1 MISFSFSSV
10 YMTVLM
16 SNVLLIVITLCFRN
30 ENLLMNIGYKLM
42 AVFCFVTLVR
52 LLFPVELPFTR
63 TLLLPKAISDAIA
76 VVRHSYGTALG
87 IDISLWT
94 GFCVVWTV
102 GVIVQLAFLAKDHK
116 IVRNYG
122 REYGIDVTDKEPY
135 ASMLNELCAK
145 KQRRHIRIVQTKGV
159 EIPMICGLCN
169 AKILLP
175 MDVDVS
181 DTDILYAIKHEI
193 YHYIHHDLWIKLA
206 VNCLITAY
214 WWNPCSHILKRQ
226 IDMLM
231 EMRIDD
237 SVMDKG
243 PEEAVAYV
251 ASMHHYAVNADRRQ
265 RQREKEETLLFKL
278 KNSELHYR
286 LRMMQS
292 RYNKVNY
299 WVCISMLLV
308 MVSLYIGSYL
318 FILEASA
325 YEPEVEEFFTTI
337 AEDSTYA
344 IKNED
349 GTYDIYLDGGIYLET
364 TDTLEYYP
372 PDITI
377 YSSEEEY
384 REKNP

>member
-42 AVFCFVTLVR
+42 AVFCFVTLAR
-52 LLFPVELPFTR
+52 LLLPFELPFTMI
-63 TLLLPKAISDAIA
+63 LLLPQAISDAIA

-87 IDISLWT
+87 MDISLWT
-94 GFCVVWTV
+94 GLCVVWIV
-102 GVIVQLAFLAKDHK
+102 GVIVQLAFLAKDHR

-122 REYGIDVTDKEPY
+122 REYGMDVTDKEPY

-159 EIPMICGLCN
+159 DIPMISGLCN

-175 MDVDVS
+175 VDVDVS
-181 DTDILYAIKHEI
+181 DTDTLYAIKHEI

-206 VNCLITAY
+206 VNCLVTAY
-214 WWNPCSHILKRQ
+214 WWNPCTHILKRQ

-231 EMRIDD
+231 EMRIDN

-243 PEEAVAYV
+243 QEEAVAYV

-265 RQREKEETLLFKL
+265 REKEETPLFKL
-278 KNSELHYR
+278 KSSELHYR

-292 RYNKVNY
+292 RDSKANY
-299 WVCISMLLV
+299 RVCISMLLV

-318 FILEASA
+318 FILEASS
-325 YEPEVEEFFTTI
+325 YEPEVAEFFTTLSG
-337 AEDSTYA
+337 DNTYA
-344 IKNED
+344 IQNED
-349 GTYDIYLDGGIYLET
+349 GTYDVYVSDGIFVET

-372 PDITI
+372 PGITI

-384 REKNP
+384 HEKNP

>member
-42 AVFCFVTLVR
+42 AVFCFVTLAR
-52 LLFPVELPFTR
+52 LLFPFELPFTMI
-63 TLLLPKAISDAIA
+63 LLLPQAISDAIA

-87 IDISLWT
+87 MDISLWT
-94 GFCVVWTV
+94 GLCVVWIV
-102 GVIVQLAFLAKDHK
+102 GVIVQLTFLAKDHK

-122 REYGIDVTDKEPY
+122 REYGMDVTDKEPY

-159 EIPMICGLCN
+159 DIPMISGLCN

-175 MDVDVS
+175 VDVDVS
-181 DTDILYAIKHEI
+181 DTDTLYAIKHEI

-206 VNCLITAY
+206 VNCLVTVY
-214 WWNPCSHILKRQ
+214 WWNPCTHILKRQ

-231 EMRIDD
+231 EMRIDN

-265 RQREKEETLLFKL
+265 REKEEAPLFKL
-278 KNSELHYR
+278 KSSELHYR

-299 WVCISMLLV
+299 WICISMLLV
-308 MVSLYIGSYL
+308 MVSLYTGSYL
-318 FILEASA
+318 FILEASS
-325 YEPEVEEFFTTI
+325 YEPEVAEFFTTLSG
-337 AEDSTYA
+337 DNTYA
-344 IKNED
+344 IQNED
-349 GTYDIYLDGGIYLET
+349 GTYDVYVSDGIFVET

-372 PDITI
+372 PGITI

-384 REKNP
+384 HEKNP

>member
-16 SNVLLIVITLCFRN
+16 SNVLLIVITFCFRN

-52 LLFPVELPFTR
+52 LLFPFELPITM

-76 VVRHSYGTALG
+76 VVRHPYGTALG

-94 GFCVVWTV
+94 GFCVVWIA
-102 GVIVQLAFLAKDHK
+102 GVIVQWMLLEKDHK
-116 IVRNYG
+116 IVRNYA
-122 REYGIDVTDKEPY
+122 RTYGVNVTDQEPY
-135 ASMLNELCAK
+135 ASILMELCTE
-145 KQRRHIRIVQTKGV
+145 KQRRHIKVVRTKGV
-159 EIPMICGLCN
+159 DIPMVFGLRN

-175 MDVDVS
+175 EDVDVS
-181 DTDILYAIKHEI
+181 DADTLYAIKHEI
-193 YHYIHHDLWIKLA
+193 YHYAHHDLWIKRA
-206 VNCLITAY
+206 VNCLMIVY
-214 WWNPCSHILKRQ
+214 WWNLCSHILKRQ

-231 EMRIDD
+231 EMRIDN

-243 PEEAVAYV
+243 SEEAVAYV
-251 ASMHHYAVNADRRQ
+251 TSMHHYAVNADRRQ
-265 RQREKEETLLFKL
+265 REKEEAPLFKL

-318 FILEASA
+318 FTLEASA
-325 YEPEVEEFFTTI
+325 YGSEVAEFFTTMP
-337 AEDSTYA
+337 EDSTYA

-364 TDTLEYYP
+364 TDTLEYYS

-384 REKNP
+384 HEKNP